1 MYGWRGRIGLLIP
14 SSNTTMESEL
24 WKVVPDGVSIHVARM
39 RLIEATIESLKEM
52 VNDALKAADDLATA
66 DVNII
71 LYGCT
76 TGSLIGGVKWEQEL
90 SEKIRLRT
98 GIKTITTAFAVN
110 EALKE
115 LSIKSVAVATPY
127 INELNEREKLF
138 LEECGFKVVK
148 IKGLNILKNTEIG
161 KQPSWVSYKLAKDVY
176 TPEADGIFISCTNF
190 RTFDIL
196 EKLEIDLNKPVVSS
210 NSASLWLALKELGV
224 RERIKG
230 YGKLLATL

>member
-1 MYGWRGRIGLLIP
+1 M
-14 SSNTTMESEL
+14 
-24 WKVVPDGVSIHVARM
+24 
-39 RLIEATIESLKEM
+39 
-52 VNDALKAADDLATA
+52 
-66 DVNII
+66 
-71 LYGCT
+71 
-76 TGSLIGGVKWEQEL
+76 
-90 SEKIRLRT
+90 RT

-210 NSASLWLALKELGV
+210 NSASLWLALKEL
-224 RERIKG
+224 
-230 YGKLLATL
+230 